1 MLAKTGWKLEKLK
14 SKQGL
19 SSKVIKDMAILLNT
33 QRDVSEEVL
42 WKTKTQSERV
52 VLEQSV
58 MSSMWRRETAIM
70 KPTALRAYFNFKNMS
85 FELDGTGL

>member
-1 MLAKTGWKLEKLK
+1 MK

-19 SSKVIKDMAILLNT
+19 SSKVIKDMTVLLNT
-33 QRDVSEEVL
+33 QRDVCEEVL
-42 WKTKTQSERV
+42 WKTKIQSERD

-70 KPTALRAYFNFKNMS
+70 KPTALRAYFNFKNMR
-85 FELDGTGL
+85 FELGGTDL